1 MDLLTSIQID
11 GGITENGMTTNLSSL
26 DRCVDLFFKI
36 GASRKRSSEE
46 VFADFSLAWAEDP
59 LKALKILFW
68 ARDIRGGAGERKIFR
83 DILSKLATRHG
94 EVLEKNLHLVPHF
107 GRWDDLLCFEGTEL
121 WPKVCQMI
129 GHALS
134 QGDGLCAKWMPRGG
148 REARV
153 LRVALGIS
161 PKQWRKTLV
170 RLTQVVET
178 SMCDRRWTE
187 IDYSKV
193 PSLASARY
201 SKAFEKHDPVGYQ
214 SWREDLKSGESKV
227 NASAVY
233 PYDIIKTL
241 KNRGDIQVAEQM
253 WEALP
258 DFMNGS
264 TSRILPLVDTSGSMS
279 SAVSPNSSTSCLD
292 VALSLG
298 IYISQRNTG
307 PFKDAFITFST
318 EPTLQILRGSLWDRY
333 TQLKKAKWSMSTNLE
348 AALGL
353 ILDSA
358 NRHQIS
364 QDEMP
369 ETLLILSDME
379 FDGATGRYTNQNP
392 SAFSM
397 IQEQYL
403 KAGYKMPQIVFW
415 NLQSRRDNVPVRAHQ
430 TGAAL
435 ISGFSPS
442 IMKSLLGGEEFTPV
456 TIMNRTIDSERYSL
470 VTV

>member
-1 MDLLTSIQID
+1 MDLLTSIQLE
-11 GGITENGMTTNLSSL
+11 GGQTENGMTTNLSSL
-26 DRCVDLFFKI
+26 DKCVDLFFKI
-36 GASRKRSSEE
+36 GASRKRNSDE
-46 VFADFSLAWAEDP
+46 VFADFSLAWAENP

-68 ARDIRGGAGERKIFR
+68 ARDIRAGAGERKIFR
-83 DILSKLATRHG
+83 DILSKFAIEHA

-107 GRWDDLLCFEGTEL
+107 GRWDDLLCLDGTEL
-121 WPKVCQMI
+121 WSKVCQMI

-153 LRVALGIS
+153 LRVALGMS

-178 SMCDRRWTE
+178 PMCDRRWTE

-201 SKAFEKHDPVGYQ
+201 SKAFAKHDPEGYK
-214 SWREDLKSGESKV
+214 SWKEELKSGESKV

-233 PYDIIKTL
+233 PYDVVKIL
-241 KNRGDIQVAEQM
+241 QNRGDIQVAEQM
-253 WEALP
+253 WQSIP

-279 SAVSPNSSTSCLD
+279 SRVSQNSTTTCLD
-292 VALSLG
+292 ISLSLG
-298 IYISQRNTG
+298 IYISQRNIG

-318 EPTLQILRGSLWDRY
+318 NPTLQILKGSLFERY
-333 TQLKKAKWSMSTNLE
+333 NQLKKAQWSMSTNLE
-348 AALGL
+348 AAFGL

-358 NRHQIS
+358 VRHQIS

-369 ETLLILSDME
+369 QTLLILSDME
-379 FDGATGRYTNQNP
+379 FDAATRSYREQNP
-392 SAFSM
+392 TAFSM
-397 IQEQYL
+397 IEQRYSS
-403 KAGYKMPQIVFW
+403 AGYKMPQIVFW
-415 NLQSRRDNVPVRAHQ
+415 NLQSRRDNVPVRSNQ
-430 TGAAL
+430 IGAAL
-435 ISGFSPS
+435 VSGFSPS
-442 IMKSLLGGEEFTPV
+442 IMKSLLSGEVFTPV
-456 TIMNRTIDSERYSL
+456 SIMNKTIDSERYSL